1 MKRMFVLLPALA
13 MALAA
18 TVTAQEKASRAV
30 LISTESKTDKNLGTL
45 GRIARSGSQQANEN
59 GSSVIGKWN
68 LEVETPHGKM
78 SLTLD
83 LKGDPKD
90 EKKVVG
96 TLASDQFG
104 TMTAADFVRHAGQCF
119 EANVRTSDGPTG
131 LVQHV
136 GQRPHARAGDAD
148 KMRASQARGEQID
161 EFM

>member
-18 TVTAQEKASRAV
+18 AVIAQEKASRAV
-30 LISTESKTDKNLGTL
+30 LISTESKTDKNLGTF

-104 TMTAADFVRHAGQCF
+104 TMTVAGAVAERELRF
-119 EANVRTSDGPTG
+119 EVSGGPAEMTF
-131 LVQHV
+131 V
-136 GQRPHARAGDAD
+136 GQLKDPDTMNGVLSAHNGDMAAVLTRV
-148 KMRASQARGEQID
+148 KT
-161 EFM
+161 